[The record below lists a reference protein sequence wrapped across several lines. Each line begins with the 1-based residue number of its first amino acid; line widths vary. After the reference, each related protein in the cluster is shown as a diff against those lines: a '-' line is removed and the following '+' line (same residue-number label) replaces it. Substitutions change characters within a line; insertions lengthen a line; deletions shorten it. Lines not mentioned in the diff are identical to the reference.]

1 MPGLSVLTFTIGNCS
16 LGKLLLAASR
26 QGICA
31 VLLGDDDNSL
41 LSELHT
47 RFPLASISAADTS
60 LAPWL
65 NQIIEQIENPKSKLD
80 LPLHVRGTT
89 FQQRVWQALQEIPA
103 GHTLSYTDLATKIG
117 QPKAARA
124 VASACANNT
133 IAILIPCHR
142 IVRSDGT
149 LSGYRWGVER
159 KRQLLE
165 REAQP

>member
-1 MPGLSVLTFTIGNCS
+1 MTAVNALTFTMGNCS
-16 LGKLLLAASR
+16 LGKLLLAASE

-31 VLLGDDDNSL
+31 LLIGDDDQAL
-41 LSELHT
+41 LNELHAQ
-47 RFPLASISAADTS
+47 FPLATISAADAS
-60 LAPWL
+60 LASWL
-65 NQIIEQIENPKSKLD
+65 AQAIELIENPKSKFN
-80 LPLHVRGTT
+80 LPLHTRGTA

-103 GHTLSYTDLATKIG
+103 GKTLSYTELAAKIG

-133 IAILIPCHR
+133 IAVLIPCHR
-142 IVRSDGT
+142 IVRGDGS

-165 REAQP
+165 REAQS

>member
-1 MPGLSVLTFTIGNCS
+1 MTAISTLGFTIGNCS
-16 LGKLLLAASR
+16 LGKLLLAASE

-31 VLLGDDDNSL
+31 LLLGDDDQALRN
-41 LSELHT
+41 ELHVY
-47 RFPLASISAADTS
+47 FPLATISPTDASITS
-60 LAPWL
+60 WLA
-65 NQIIEQIENPKSKLD
+65 QVIELIDKPKGKLH
-80 LPLHVRGTT
+80 LPLHLRGTA

-103 GHTLSYTDLATKIG
+103 GKTLSYTELAAKIG

-124 VASACANNT
+124 VASACANNN
-133 IAILIPCHR
+133 IAVLIPCHR
-142 IVRSDGT
+142 VVRGDGS